1 MDHFIN
7 IFVIHIACIQL
18 GAKIITPN
26 ALLAF
31 YAIFVAPPSDEWT
44 TGDNDKRTLIEASPD
59 GWWYSSLISH
69 NPSTRIVVFHT
80 LPVHPAAKSSRRP
93 EGFLDQLH
101 ESSTYIS
108 AIITKWEYV
117 LQERYPRC
125 TAAGSSY
132 LEMACNATERWVAVG
147 DAALAFDPLSSQGIM
162 TALEMGIYLGLQLSQ
177 HIEKDLMDQDFD
189 EHVRDV
195 YAKVRG
201 EYERQRAY
209 YYSVVKRFPEE
220 MFWEKVTCS

>member
-1 MDHFIN
+1 
-7 IFVIHIACIQL
+7 
-18 GAKIITPN
+18 
-26 ALLAF
+26 
-31 YAIFVAPPSDEWT
+31 
-44 TGDNDKRTLIEASPD
+44 
-59 GWWYSSLISH
+59 
-69 NPSTRIVVFHT
+69 
-80 LPVHPAAKSSRRP
+80 
-93 EGFLDQLH
+93 
-101 ESSTYIS
+101 
-108 AIITKWEYV
+108 
-117 LQERYPRC
+117 
-125 TAAGSSY
+125 
-132 LEMACNATERWVAVG
+132 MACNATERWVAVG

-177 HIEKDLMDQDFD
+177 HIEKDLTDQDFD

>member
-18 GAKIITPN
+18 GAKINTPN
-26 ALLAF
+26 SLLAF
-31 YAIFVAPPSDEWT
+31 LAIFVAPPSDEWT
-44 TGDNDKRTLIEASPD
+44 ASDNNKRTLIEASPD

-69 NPSTRIVVFHT
+69 NPNTRIVVFHT